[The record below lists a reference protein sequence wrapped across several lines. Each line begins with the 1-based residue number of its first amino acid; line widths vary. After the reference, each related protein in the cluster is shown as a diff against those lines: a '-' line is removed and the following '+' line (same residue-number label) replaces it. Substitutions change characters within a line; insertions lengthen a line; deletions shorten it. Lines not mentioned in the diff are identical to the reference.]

1 MILLSHNTL
10 SNYFQLNFSLIK
22 QSGFSLTE
30 IENMVPWEREIYVTL
45 LKQQMDQER
54 QAQRE
59 QQQRAKSGH

>member
-10 SNYFQLNFSLIK
+10 ANYFQLNFSLVK
-22 QSGFSLTE
+22 HSGFSLTE

-45 LKQQMDQER
+45 LKQHIDQER

-59 QQQRAKSGH
+59 QQQRMKSG